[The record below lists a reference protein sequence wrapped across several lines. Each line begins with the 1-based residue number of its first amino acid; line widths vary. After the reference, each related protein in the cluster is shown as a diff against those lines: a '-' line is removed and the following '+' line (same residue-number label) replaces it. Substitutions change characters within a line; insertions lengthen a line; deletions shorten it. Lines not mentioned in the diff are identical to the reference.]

1 MRYPADDAS
10 SHKYEVKR
18 VHMDGTTFNAVVFYL
33 RTSEPVNI
41 NLVDACDTSL
51 VLGRSRETTKDL
63 YGFRLIPA
71 GGKSVTNELVN
82 ELREELGF

>member
-1 MRYPADDAS
+1 MKTATIVLDDAAELAHRDWFALLS
-10 SHKYEVKR
+10 GRSI
-18 VHMDGTTFNAVVFYL
+18 
-33 RTSEPVNI
+33 PVSVRNI

-63 YGFRLIPA
+63 YGFRPIPA
-71 GGKSVTNELVN
+71 RGRTVTNELVN